1 MIVSTAL
8 LCVCLSVRQ
17 QWFGSL
23 LYVAVI
29 PPVDAQHS
37 PCPSSQPHLTE
48 LSHLSC
54 IPSSLLFLSNTVS
67 RLRRQ
72 KHGALLTASDR
83 FPQQPPPSLS
93 TWTLSSNRK
102 WNSCL
107 APGVALSFLVHC
119 VLLFRLWWGDSD
131 LLVAR
136 SLVSCPT
143 LFALVL
149 NSCPPSSYP
158 YLSHPFCTTHC
169 GFIACI
175 WSIWTLQSSLRR
187 LQHHAVCLYRPTLL
201 VCPGL
206 ISCSLVTLMV
216 LYYGTENH
224 HWFELII
231 ITEDAFNVPW
241 KESPSCSL
249 QLIAALY

>member
-54 IPSSLLFLSNTVS
+54 ISSSLLFLSNTVS

-83 FPQQPPPSLS
+83 FPQQFPPPFSLY
-93 TWTLSSNRK
+93 
-102 WNSCL
+102 
-107 APGVALSFLVHC
+107 
-119 VLLFRLWWGDSD
+119 
-131 LLVAR
+131 
-136 SLVSCPT
+136 
-143 LFALVL
+143 L
-149 NSCPPSSYP
+149 N
-158 YLSHPFCTTHC
+158 
-169 GFIACI
+169 
-175 WSIWTLQSSLRR
+175 
-187 LQHHAVCLYRPTLL
+187 TLL
-201 VCPGL
+201 KQEVEFL
-206 ISCSLVTLMV
+206 SCARCCLVFSRALCSFIQTLV
-216 LYYGTENH
+216 R
-224 HWFELII
+224 
-231 ITEDAFNVPW
+231 
-241 KESPSCSL
+241 
-249 QLIAALY
+249 